1 MWCVA
6 NMGPQETHDK
16 NPAKKNNKC
25 QIKPIALLNWNF
37 QTGLTD
43 PGEPMTTHGIPY
55 PYIVLYHIR
64 FSFFAVE
71 LITLLSDY
79 PTSETTAFH
88 MDAFFQC
95 QVDLMNTIFT
105 HGTWKKKTRKM
116 GRWTKKHLSVYIW
129 PFWQLISPFHTC
141 KTRLA
146 TNVNQMCVDVCE
158 KGPVHRN
165 NCPWAVL

>member
-1 MWCVA
+1 MNEVQLPIKMTSLHW
-6 NMGPQETHDK
+6 
-16 NPAKKNNKC
+16 NPWPLCDALQIWVHKKRMIKIQQKNNKC

-88 MDAFFQC
+88 MDAFFQR

-105 HGTWKKKTRKM
+105 HGTWKKNT
-116 GRWTKKHLSVYIW
+116 
-129 PFWQLISPFHTC
+129 
-141 KTRLA
+141 
-146 TNVNQMCVDVCE
+146 
-158 KGPVHRN
+158 
-165 NCPWAVL
+165 